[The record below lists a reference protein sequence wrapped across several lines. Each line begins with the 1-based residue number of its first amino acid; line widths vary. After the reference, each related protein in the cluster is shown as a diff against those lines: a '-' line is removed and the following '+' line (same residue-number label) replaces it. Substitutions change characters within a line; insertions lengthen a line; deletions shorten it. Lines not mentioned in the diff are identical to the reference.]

1 MKEKDRKIIEVG
13 MRLFANKGFSATS
26 VQEIATESGISKG
39 AFYLHFKSKDDLLL
53 AVLQYHFNIIS
64 RAFNEETKNIQNPR
78 QKLIREQLALYSH
91 FITHRNFVL
100 MLAKEQAIPRNET
113 IKQLLLEKQ
122 MESHENYRKSII
134 EIYGP
139 DIEPFSWDLTVILE
153 GMIKA
158 YMGVL
163 LFSNYDL
170 DIKRLTEFMLNRLDS
185 MVKDIYKDSPF
196 LTKEKMEAIL
206 SNFLPSDQLSISN
219 ILKNL
224 EEEIEKLED
233 EELIVTFQVLKEENE
248 REKPRIPVILGM
260 LSNFNGYPSLDSYRL
275 IISEFYSNS
284 KSWITLEKQKK
295 CCRKKIVW
303 PEGKI

>member
-1 MKEKDRKIIEVG
+1 MNRWSDLGAWRFYMKEKDRQIIEVG

-53 AVLQYHFNIIS
+53 AILQYHFNIIS
-64 RAFNEETKNIQNPR
+64 RAFTEETKSIQNPR

-91 FITHRNFVL
+91 FITHRNLVL

-139 DIEPFSWDLTVILE
+139 DIGPFSWDLTVILE
-153 GMIKA
+153 GMVKA

-196 LTKEKMEAIL
+196 LTKEKTEAIL
-206 SNFLPSDQLSISN
+206 SNFLSSDQLSISN
-219 ILKNL
+219 ILKSL
-224 EEEIEKLED
+224 EKEIEKLEE
-233 EELIVTFQVLKEENE
+233 EELIVTFQVLKEEIE

-260 LSNFNGYPSLDSYRL
+260 LSNFNGYPFLDSYRL

-284 KSWITLEKQKK
+284 KS
-295 CCRKKIVW
+295 
-303 PEGKI
+303 